1 MDEKLLEKLTKAI
14 DEVNEILRK
23 RGPLFFDEMTQ
34 LLADHLA
41 NHADPEVRNFQAA
54 HERQVRKDLN

>member
-34 LLADHLA
+34 LLADYLA
-41 NHADPEVRNFQAA
+41 NHPDPDVRAFQEA
-54 HERQVRKDLN
+54 HNRQIDKRLN